1 MSTKT
6 LLGISLISCLMLLVI
21 LLSCLMMIRKKR
33 LKDVQRRK
41 LERIAKISKD
51 KVYFRMFCSFVKK
64 MSFVSGKTLE
74 LSGFKIE
81 GRW

>member
-6 LLGISLISCLMLLVI
+6 LLGISLISCLILLVI

-51 KVYFRMFCSFVKK
+51 KVDSRMFTSVDKRIDIF
-64 MSFVSGKTLE
+64 SGKTLE
-74 LSGFKIE
+74 LSGLKTE
-81 GRW
+81 GR